1 MLMSLYTYAVFKL
14 LIIEV
19 LNVLASTQFGVDA
32 PASTLPGLALDWN
45 VLILFI
51 NKLTCN
57 VREIIY

>member
-32 PASTLPGLALDWN
+32 PASTLPGLALD
-45 VLILFI
+45 
-51 NKLTCN
+51 
-57 VREIIY
+57 